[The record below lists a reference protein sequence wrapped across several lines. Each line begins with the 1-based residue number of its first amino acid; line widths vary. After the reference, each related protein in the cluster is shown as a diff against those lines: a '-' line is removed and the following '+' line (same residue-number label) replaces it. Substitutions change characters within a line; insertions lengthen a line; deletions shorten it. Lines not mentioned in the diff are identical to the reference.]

1 MHYGFSLGKPLN
13 FVARPDWN
21 QTLRVATATA
31 GKGGMEPSCLAPSRR
46 SGGGVLDCVL
56 PIERQVYV
64 RISRGGIRN

>member
-31 GKGGMEPSCLAPSRR
+31 GKGGME
-46 SGGGVLDCVL
+46 
-56 PIERQVYV
+56 
-64 RISRGGIRN
+64 